1 MKFYYPL
8 GLIGLIGVP
17 ILILIYIIKSKY
29 TEQTIASTYL
39 WDLSERFLRKRKP
52 ISKLTGIIT
61 LILQILA
68 IIIVSFLIAHPVFTI
83 PNSANDYYFILDG
96 SASMNMNA
104 DGVSRFD
111 KAQSEITKRINDSR
125 SGSSYSLVF
134 VGDTSDVIFEG
145 VTDKTQAKIYLRD
158 LEAGWSETDC
168 SSAVALA
175 QDYFNGNP
183 SADIFIMT
191 DKEYDVNENVTLVN
205 VAGDEKNFVLF
216 DAQQTRNIDGSVT
229 VTGKVVSYTSE
240 ESVTV
245 ELYALEKMDAE
256 PVKIKEVPVAVS
268 IGEAAEFQL
277 RATSEDFAAQDL
289 MSFAA
294 LQLRIADGDALLEDN
309 LIMLYNEANKETR
322 KVLIVRGTNNN
333 GDGASAEVKY
343 FESAFSNTDQVTF
356 ETITSK
362 DYEEKK
368 YSEQE
373 VGVYLFYG
381 WAPDKLPTNASIWLV
396 NVENV
401 GGTGARIS
409 YSGDRE
415 AEAESG
421 LGSYFSPK
429 FTKKTSTQINMIT
442 QGLSFKKGREP
453 DIAIHRYIKYDFPKN
468 FTPILSVGVDD
479 VISIGQNDNHDR
491 EVVFAFGIGQSNFGV
506 MDDFPILV
514 KNLLSYSLPSLI
526 EETTYVC
533 GDILPVNVI
542 SGCENIVVTTPS
554 QKSVTLDTFEKDVCE
569 FQLSET
575 GTYKITATIAGNA
588 EDTVLYI
595 YAYVPETESRPDD
608 GKVILVSGEK
618 EENYS
623 DGYYDKLLAFFIVIA
638 VVLLADWGIYCYEQ
652 YQLR

>member
-39 WDLSERFLRKRKP
+39 WELSERFLRKRKP

-96 SASMNMNA
+96 SASMNMSA

-205 VAGDEKNFVLF
+205 VAGDEKNFALF
-216 DAQQTRNIDGSVT
+216 DSKQTRNIDGSVT
-229 VTGKVVSYTSE
+229 VTGKIISYTSE
-240 ESVTV
+240 ESVTL

-268 IGEAAEFQL
+268 IG
-277 RATSEDFAAQDL
+277 
-289 MSFAA
+289 
-294 LQLRIADGDALLEDN
+294 
-309 LIMLYNEANKETR
+309 
-322 KVLIVRGTNNN
+322 
-333 GDGASAEVKY
+333 
-343 FESAFSNTDQVTF
+343 
-356 ETITSK
+356 
-362 DYEEKK
+362 
-368 YSEQE
+368 
-373 VGVYLFYG
+373 
-381 WAPDKLPTNASIWLV
+381 
-396 NVENV
+396 
-401 GGTGARIS
+401 
-409 YSGDRE
+409 
-415 AEAESG
+415 
-421 LGSYFSPK
+421 
-429 FTKKTSTQINMIT
+429 
-442 QGLSFKKGREP
+442 
-453 DIAIHRYIKYDFPKN
+453 
-468 FTPILSVGVDD
+468 
-479 VISIGQNDNHDR
+479 
-491 EVVFAFGIGQSNFGV
+491 
-506 MDDFPILV
+506 
-514 KNLLSYSLPSLI
+514 
-526 EETTYVC
+526 
-533 GDILPVNVI
+533 
-542 SGCENIVVTTPS
+542 
-554 QKSVTLDTFEKDVCE
+554 
-569 FQLSET
+569 
-575 GTYKITATIAGNA
+575 
-588 EDTVLYI
+588 
-595 YAYVPETESRPDD
+595 
-608 GKVILVSGEK
+608 
-618 EENYS
+618 
-623 DGYYDKLLAFFIVIA
+623 
-638 VVLLADWGIYCYEQ
+638 
-652 YQLR
+652 

>member
-39 WDLSERFLRKRKP
+39 WELSEKFLRKRKP
-52 ISKLTGIIT
+52 VSKLTGIIT

-68 IIIVSFLIAHPVFTI
+68 VIIVSFLIAHPVFTI

-96 SASMNMNA
+96 SASMHMSM

-111 KAQSEITKRINDSR
+111 KAQSEIIKRINDSR

-134 VGDTSDVIFEG
+134 VNDTAEVVFEG

-168 SSAVALA
+168 SSAVTLA
-175 QDYFNGNP
+175 QDYFDGNS
-183 SADIFIMT
+183 SADIFIVT

-205 VAGDEKNFVLF
+205 VAGNEKNFALF
-216 DAQQTRNIDGSVT
+216 DSKQARNSDGSIT
-229 VTGKVVSYTSE
+229 VTGKIVSYTSD

-245 ELYALEKMDAE
+245 ELYAMESTDAE

-268 IGEAAEFQL
+268 IDEAAEFQI
-277 RATSEDFAAQDL
+277 RATKEDFAAQNL
-289 MSFAA
+289 TNFAA
-294 LQLRIADGDALLEDN
+294 LQLRIADGDALQEDN
-309 LIMLYNEANKETR
+309 LIVLYNEANKETR
-322 KVLIVRGTNNN
+322 KVLIVRETNNE
-333 GDGASAEVKY
+333 GVSAEVRY

-356 ETITSK
+356 ETITST
-362 DYEEKK
+362 DYINQK

-373 VGVYLFYG
+373 IGVYLFYG
-381 WAPDKLPTNASIWLV
+381 WMPDKLPANASIWLV
-396 NVENV
+396 NAENV
-401 GGTGARIS
+401 SGTGARIS
-409 YSGDRE
+409 YSGERK

-421 LGSYFSPK
+421 PGSYYSPN

-453 DIAIHRYIKYDFPKN
+453 DIAIHQYIKYDFPKN

-514 KNLLSYSLPSLI
+514 KNLLNYSLPSLI
-526 EETTYVC
+526 EETTYMC

-554 QKSVTLDTFEKDVCE
+554 QKSVTLDTFEKDICE

-575 GTYKITATIAGNA
+575 GTYKITATIAGNS
-588 EDTVLYI
+588 ENTVLYI
-595 YAYVPETESRPDD
+595 YACVPETESRPDG

-618 EENYS
+618 EESYS